1 MSADAMNDFLNR
13 IRHDRD
19 LAARL
24 AIAVGAKDGD
34 AALDALVAFAALNG
48 FDVTCADD
56 QTVEAR
62 LQGVR
67 GQEGELGDAELE
79 AAAGGNIQ
87 DPLGWRATPS
97 RRHGMGK
104 FFSIQR

>member
-1 MSADAMNDFLNR
+1 MTDFLNR

-24 AIAVGAKDGD
+24 AVAVGAKDGA
-34 AALDALVAFAALNG
+34 AALDALVAFAVLNG
-48 FDVTCADD
+48 FDVTGEDAE
-56 QTVEAR
+56 TVRER
-62 LQGVR
+62 FQGVR
-67 GQEGELGDAELE
+67 AQEGELADAELD
-79 AAAGGNIQ
+79 AVAGGNIH

-104 FFSIQR
+104 FFGLQR